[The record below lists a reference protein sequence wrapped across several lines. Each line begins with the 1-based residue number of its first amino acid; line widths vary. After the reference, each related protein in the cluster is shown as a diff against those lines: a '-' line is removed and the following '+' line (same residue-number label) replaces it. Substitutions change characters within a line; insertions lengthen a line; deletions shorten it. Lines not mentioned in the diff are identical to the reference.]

1 MSVTPIHYIS
11 FPSLSSLAQRYQSVF
26 SSFSHFNLVQSK
38 VFDDVMYT
46 DSHLVTSAPTG
57 SGKTVIFELAIIRV
71 LMQMTESFNS
81 LKIVYGEFTIYILKF
96 SFLVAPIKALC
107 SERYEDWSSKFRGFG
122 LRCAELT
129 GDSQLDDYFELQNAQ
144 IIMTTPVSV
153 CMINVPGANIILIG
167 KMG

>member
-11 FPSLSSLAQRYQSVF
+11 FPFLPSLAQRYQSVF
-26 SSFSHFNLVQSK
+26 SSFSHFNLIQSK

-81 LKIVYGEFTIYILKF
+81 LKIVYGEFTIYNLNFSLF
-96 SFLVAPIKALC
+96 SF
-107 SERYEDWSSKFRGFG
+107 
-122 LRCAELT
+122 
-129 GDSQLDDYFELQNAQ
+129 
-144 IIMTTPVSV
+144 
-153 CMINVPGANIILIG
+153 
-167 KMG
+167 